1 MEDVECL
8 QPQEKEENFREIRDE
23 IEALKAIYN
32 NNVLLGDE
40 DKETYSS
47 AWPQYKETWPEWQ
60 TVEEVNEKSKKEWQV
75 HAAQLTYNCCASE

>member
-40 DKETYSS
+40 DKEV
-47 AWPQYKETWPEWQ
+47 KE
-60 TVEEVNEKSKKEWQV
+60 EEEEKVVDIIREDFGTENGSLEEEKKIKIAV
-75 HAAQLTYNCCASE
+75 TFSPTNRML

>member
-40 DKETYSS
+40 DKEV
-47 AWPQYKETWPEWQ
+47 KE
-60 TVEEVNEKSKKEWQV
+60 EEEKIVDIIREDYG
-75 HAAQLTYNCCASE
+75 TENGT